1 MATQNKMLNSKFKNY
16 IHKYQRDGFVIL
28 KNFIKKNDCKN
39 ALKWLKKQDHRKLIK
54 SWTEKEPGVDAAVYF
69 VVHKKKNLISN
80 LVNNKKIMKFASYL
94 ANEEVYIYSSKVN
107 FKAAWCGAVEYFH
120 QDLVY
125 WKHRGYPRNDMFSI
139 MIFLESHN
147 DQNAPLNI
155 IPKTHKLGF
164 IDHEPFINI
173 NGLSKSMVHPKILTK
188 LEKKYGVQRINAEP
202 GDVLFFHMGCVHGSG
217 HNISPKSRTII
228 LSQIN
233 TFSNKPKNVEINSR
247 KFNLIRANR
256 EVLEAKRKLK
266 WFQNK
271 YKKQLNS
278 KKLTFHAPIS
288 PEETK

>member
-1 MATQNKMLNSKFKNY
+1 MLNSNIKNQKN
-16 IHKYQRDGFVIL
+16 KYDKDGFVLL
-28 KNFIKKNDCKN
+28 KNFISKSDCRN
-39 ALKWLKKQDHRKLIK
+39 ALKWLKNRNKKKLVK

-69 VVHKKKNLISN
+69 VVHKEKNLISN

-94 ANEEVYIYSSKVN
+94 AGDQVYIYSSKVN

-147 DQNAPLNI
+147 DQNAPLNL
-155 IPKTHKLGF
+155 IPKTHKLGY
-164 IDHEPFINI
+164 IKHKPFINI
-173 NGLSKSMVHPKILTK
+173 NGLSKSMVSPKKLTE
-188 LEKKYGVQRINAEP
+188 LEKKYGVYRVNAEQ
-202 GDVLFFHMGCVHGSG
+202 GDVLFFHMGCVHGSS
-217 HNISPKSRTII
+217 HNISPKSRTVI

-233 TFSNKPKNVEINSR
+233 TFSNKPKNVETNSR
-247 KFNLIRANR
+247 KFNLMRAKR

-266 WFQNK
+266 WFEKK